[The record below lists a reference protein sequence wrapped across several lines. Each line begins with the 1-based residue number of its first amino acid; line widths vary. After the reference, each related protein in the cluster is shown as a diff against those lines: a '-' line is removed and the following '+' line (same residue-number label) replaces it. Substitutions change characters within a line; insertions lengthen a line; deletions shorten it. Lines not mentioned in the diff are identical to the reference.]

1 MTKQSSNLGGTLTPA
16 MSSINL
22 AAAAISSCERGD
34 LSELQRVLEETEFDI
49 GSEPLDDK
57 GQTALH
63 IACANGH
70 LHIAQYLVN
79 EKRCS
84 VNVIAQRKTCL
95 SIARS
100 NGYLHIV
107 KYLLRSKARRD
118 PDMTELH
125 VACVLGD
132 TEEVKV
138 ILNKTPALLSTM
150 DCFGLTPTHY
160 ASCEP
165 STLDVILDWQR
176 KLGIASVVFSQDN
189 RKNSPLHYAALV
201 GCLEAAL
208 KLLESANQK
217 YHYVNSVN
225 SDGDTP
231 LHLATNKIS
240 TSVVEM
246 LARHPQCDV
255 NIQNK
260 RGDTALH
267 LSIKSKRRS
276 IMYWILDST
285 KCDANIRNNGGDTAL
300 HIAVQH
306 KSELF
311 FALVQHRK
319 CNVNIQNRHGDTA
332 LHLAIKNERNKM
344 LESILEKGI
353 NYDPN
358 IQNSD
363 GNTPLHIA
371 IIEQRSAYLVSVL
384 TEHKNC
390 YPSITNKAGNTPMQI
405 ALDTRSCYDYAKAMI
420 FSHRGCSCED
430 LMNLSYKHPDMCI
443 SILFTTSF
451 NTRFFKEFI
460 NAGWGNIQDA
470 NGDSVLHVAC
480 EEGSVEMVHFLV
492 KNNCNVN
499 IRNRNRHTPMDI
511 AVIKRNPALVEE
523 LREHKHCDPNEAD
536 RAMSNIMHFEDV
548 KRLQK
553 CTPRDLTK
561 LSDED
566 PVMCVYILCRAMFS
580 TQFFQN
586 FSSINLF
593 QNLLWKGWGNLKNI
607 WGDTV
612 LHSTCER
619 GSNQM
624 VRFLVHNNCDVNI
637 PNRNRDTALHIAI
650 RSTQHNAEKVQ
661 CILMS
666 GKCDPNITN
675 DAKNTPLHVAV
686 QKNDFGIFC
695 EILRN
700 KCDIN
705 IQNKEGNTP
714 LHLAVIGGCQDDI
727 VKALSEHQSC
737 DPNLLNSKSMTPLH
751 IAAAVGRVEHVK
763 VVIMFCDPSIRNG
776 RGNTPLHEAVIQRY
790 PRNILTIL
798 AQHESCNKLNM
809 TGYTPLHLACKG
821 ENIESVKV
829 LVESPTCN
837 LNVQNSDEDT
847 ALHIAIRST
856 QHNAEKVQCILMSG
870 KCNPNI
876 TNDAKNT
883 PLHVAVQKNDFRILG
898 KILRNK
904 CDINIQNTEGNT
916 PLHLAV
922 IGGCQDDIVKALSEH
937 QSCDPNLLNSKSM
950 TPLHIAAAVGRV
962 EHVKVVIMFC
972 DPSIRNGR
980 GNTPLHEAVIQ
991 RYPRNIL
998 TILAQHESCNKLN
1011 MTGYTPLHLACKG
1024 ENIESVKILVESPTC
1039 NLNVQ
1044 NRNRDTA
1051 LHIAIRSTQH
1061 NAEKV
1066 QCILMSGKCNPNIT
1080 NDVKNTPLHVA
1091 VQKNDFGIFCE
1102 ILRNKQCNVNVKN
1115 TEGNTPLHLAVI
1127 GGCQDDIVKAF
1138 SKHKSCDPNLLNS
1151 RSMTPLHIAAAVGKI
1166 EHVDILITSSDR
1178 SIFSSGCI
1186 RLNKK
1191 DVIET
1196 VNSTLLL
1203 HKVVISGRSELF
1215 STLLHY
1221 HECDVDVY
1229 QRNPEGETVLHLAC
1243 RKRNIKFVEILGKIP
1258 RCDVNIQNSDGDTA
1272 LHVAILSKHDNA
1284 EKVKF
1289 LLRNSECDPN
1299 IRNNAKYTPLHVA
1312 VETKKFNIVDALVE
1326 CQRCD
1331 PRVPNLR
1338 GNTPLHEAVIQ
1349 MSSTAIL
1356 KTLAG
1361 HKGCNEIN
1369 ENGYTPLHL
1378 ACKERSIES
1387 VKALVESP
1395 NCNLNVKNSDG
1406 DTALHIAIQSTQ
1418 HNAER
1423 VQIGVVPEPKNAE
1436 TESLGCKT
1444 SEIKPETVQTEVVEC
1459 QAVKTKTVQR
1469 NTAKTETV
1477 EAILNILVKCPRCDP
1492 GILNRKGN
1500 TPLYDAVMRMAPI
1513 GILRALAQDESCNT
1527 ISSSGYTPLQQTCLE
1542 GREEEVRVLLQGKA
1556 DVNKQNKNG
1565 DTALHIVCRIGC
1577 NNSSAKT
1584 NVLRLVQV
1592 LLSTPGID
1600 PNIVNYAGSTAIEE
1614 AGSKY
1619 DVLKLISAFHKHSK
1633 LETYL
1638 NIFVI
1643 GNSGSGKSR
1652 MIKTVITEAPE
1663 WLRYFLFLWKIYIL
1677 FKPEDDHCD
1686 TAGIIPTA
1694 FKSKHFGH
1702 AVLYELA
1709 GQYEYHDKVIENLMK
1724 KSSPPLFLLM
1734 IDISKPM
1741 EEIEKELKYWWK
1753 FIDNHSKK
1761 ATETHRPHAILVGSH
1776 ADIVGDYSQKL
1787 KLVADSIRSMDVSFM
1802 YVQSFPLDCTKVAS
1816 QEFKSLLSTLDETC
1830 NTLREKADTDFHC
1843 GILNAFLNTK
1853 NFQEQVYWKIC
1864 HIQEKIES
1872 DDVLLPQDSLH
1883 LIQLLKA
1890 LSDQGRIVLL
1900 INESDVKESW
1910 VILKEEVLFKRV
1922 NSSIFASQQYFKKIV
1937 NNTGVVTLSKIKET
1951 FPDINHKI
1959 ITGYLTRINY
1969 CFLIEK
1975 QFMGMLSQTDPSL
1988 LHAIESA
1995 EEYYFF
2001 PHLVQ
2006 RENPTDVFKPHEMFT
2021 YKCGWLYKCHKEN
2034 KQLTTHF
2041 LHVLIFRLAFSCQP
2055 PDDPTERESVVLLR
2069 SCSVWKHGIAWGT
2082 NDGIETV
2089 VEVNL
2094 QSGWV
2099 AVMMRCPDTHKVQCA
2114 KLRSTVIS
2122 TVLRTKKI
2130 FCPDTEMKEFLISS
2144 SSIHYPF
2151 KERELTL
2158 YSMREVAQVIKEGTD
2173 FAKDIEGKN
2182 LHRVSEL
2189 LAFEPYYK
2197 LGELIGNFFTKE
2209 QSLNTEI
2216 PSEYM
2221 EQIAK
2226 KSHKSLS
2233 DFETALQPDLIA
2245 YEEECSRVGGS
2256 EVKKC
2261 VALFRTLKN
2270 SQKRAMK
2277 TWRDFEREFSRFS
2290 IFCGRNPMVS
2300 VYSNNYALT

>member
-1 MTKQSSNLGGTLTPA
+1 
-16 MSSINL
+16 MSTRELPGVADPFLQNASPSINPFDPNMDDQ
-22 AAAAISSCERGD
+22 ISDSPSKESIRLVVKRGD
-34 LSELQRVLEETEFDI
+34 LSELKRVLEESQLDI
-49 GSEPLDDK
+49 GSEPLDSK

-79 EKRCS
+79 ERRCS
-84 VNVIAQRKTCL
+84 VIVIAQRKTCL

-107 KYLLRSKARRD
+107 KYLLRNKARRD

-132 TEEVKV
+132 TEEVKL

-176 KLGIASVVFSQDN
+176 KLGIVSVVFSQDN

-246 LARHPQCDV
+246 LTRHPQCDV
-255 NIQNK
+255 NIQNR

-267 LSIKSKRRS
+267 LSIKSKQRS
-276 IMYWILDST
+276 IMCWILDSM
-285 KCDANIRNNGGDTAL
+285 KCDANIANNSGDTALHIAMEYESDLLCELVQHRKCDVNFQNWHGDTALHLAIMAKQKDAVYIILNSMEYDPNIRNNNGDTALHLAIKAEQKRVVYRILEGMKCDPNIRNNGGDTPL

-311 FALVQHRK
+311 FALIQHRK
-319 CNVNIQNRHGDTA
+319 CDVNIQNRHGDAA
-332 LHLAIKNERNKM
+332 LHLAMKNERDNDKM
-344 LESILEKGI
+344 VKSIIEKGI
-353 NYDPN
+353 NCYPN
-358 IQNSD
+358 IRNSD

-371 IIEQRSAYLVSVL
+371 IIEQCSVYLVNIL
-384 TEHKNC
+384 AEHEYC
-390 YPSITNKAGNTPMQI
+390 YPSICNKAGNTPMQI
-405 ALDTRSCYDYAKAMI
+405 ALDTRNCYDYAKAMI
-420 FSHRGCSCED
+420 FSHQGSSCED
-430 LMNLSYKHPDMCI
+430 LMNLSYKHPNMCI
-443 SILFTTSF
+443 SIFLTTSF
-451 NTRFFKEFI
+451 NTRLFQEFI

-470 NGDSVLHVAC
+470 KGNTILHIAC
-480 EEGSVEMVHFLV
+480 EEGSIKMVCFLV
-492 KNNCNVN
+492 QNNCNVN
-499 IRNRNRHTPMDI
+499 IRNSNRRTPLDI
-511 AVIKRNPALVEE
+511 AVIKRNSALVEE
-523 LREHKHCDPNEAD
+523 LRKHEHCDPKKAD
-536 RAMSNIMHFEDV
+536 RAMSDIMHFEDI
-548 KRLQK
+548 KRLQR
-553 CTPRDLTK
+553 CTPIDLTK
-561 LSDED
+561 LSYED
-566 PVMCVYILCRAMFS
+566 PVMCVDILCRAMFS
-580 TQFFQN
+580 TQVFQD

-593 QNLLWKGWGNLKNI
+593 QNLLRKGWGNIQNL

-612 LHSTCER
+612 LHSTCKH
-619 GSNQM
+619 GSNEM
-624 VRFLVHNNCDVNI
+624 VRFLVQNNCDVNSQ
-637 PNRNRDTALHIAI
+637 NRDGDTVLHIAI
-650 RSTQHNAEKVQ
+650 QSTKDNAEKVQ
-661 CILMS
+661 CILKS
-666 GKCDPNITN
+666 GKCDSNIAN
-675 DAKNTPLHVAV
+675 YAKNTPLHVAV
-686 QKNDFGIFC
+686 QKNDFRIFG

-705 IQNKEGNTP
+705 IQNNEGNTP
-714 LHLAVIGGCQDDI
+714 LHLAVIGGCQDEI
-727 VKALSEHQSC
+727 VKAFSKHKSC
-737 DPNLLNSKSMTPLH
+737 DPNFLNSRSMTPLH
-751 IAAAVGRVEHVK
+751 IAAASGKIEHVK
-763 VVIMFCDPSIRNG
+763 VLIRFCDPSIRNG

-798 AQHESCNKLNM
+798 AQHESCNKINM
-809 TGYTPLHLACKG
+809 TGYTPLHLACK
-821 ENIESVKV
+821 EDNIESVKV

-837 LNVQNSDEDT
+837 LNVQNRDGDT
-847 ALHIAIRST
+847 VLHIAIRST
-856 QHNAEKVQCILMSG
+856 QHNAEKVQCILKSG
-870 KCNPNI
+870 KCDSNI
-876 TNDAKNT
+876 ANDAKNT
-883 PLHVAVQKNDFRILG
+883 PLHVAVQKNDFGIFCE
-898 KILRNK
+898 ILRNK
-904 CDINIQNTEGNT
+904 QCNVNIQNTEGNT

-922 IGGCQDDIVKALSEH
+922 IGGCQDEIVKAFSKH
-937 QSCDPNLLNSKSM
+937 KSCDPNFLNSRSM
-950 TPLHIAAAVGRV
+950 TPLHIAAASGKI
-962 EHVKVVIMFC
+962 EHVKVLIRFC

-998 TILAQHESCNKLN
+998 TILAQHESCNKIN
-1011 MTGYTPLHLACKG
+1011 MTGYTPLHLACK
-1024 ENIESVKILVESPTC
+1024 EDNIESVKVLVESPTC

-1044 NRNRDTA
+1044 NRDGDTA
-1051 LHIAIRSTQH
+1051 LLIAIRSTQH

-1066 QCILMSGKCNPNIT
+1066 QCILKSGKCDSNIA
-1080 NDVKNTPLHVA
+1080 NDAKNIPLHVA

-1102 ILRNKQCNVNVKN
+1102 ILRNKQCNVNIQN

-1127 GGCQDDIVKAF
+1127 GGCQDEIVKAF

-1151 RSMTPLHIAAAVGKI
+1151 RSMTPLHIAAASGKI

-1178 SIFSSGCI
+1178 PIFSSGCI

-1191 DVIET
+1191 DVVET

-1203 HKVVISGRSELF
+1203 HKVVISGRFELF
-1215 STLLHY
+1215 STVLHY
-1221 HECDVDVY
+1221 HECDVDVN

-1243 RKRNIKFVEILGKIP
+1243 RKRNIKFVEILGKIS
-1258 RCDVNIQNSDGDTA
+1258 RCDVNIQNSDGDTS
-1272 LHVAILSKHDNA
+1272 LHVAVLSKHDNA

-1289 LLRNSECDPN
+1289 LLRNNECDPN

-1312 VETKKFNIVDALVE
+1312 VEKKEFNIVDALVE

-1331 PRVPNLR
+1331 PRVPNRR
-1338 GNTPLHEAVIQ
+1338 GNTPLHEAIIQ
-1349 MSSTAIL
+1349 MSSAAIL

-1361 HKGCNEIN
+1361 HKGCNETN

-1378 ACKERSIES
+1378 ACKEGSIES

-1395 NCNLNVKNSDG
+1395 NCNLNVKNMDG
-1406 DTALHIAIQSTQ
+1406 DTALHIAIQNTQ

-1436 TESLGCKT
+1436 TESVGCKT
-1444 SEIKPETVQTEVVEC
+1444 AEIKPETVQTELVEC
-1459 QAVKTKTVQR
+1459 QAVETKTVQR
-1469 NTAKTETV
+1469 NAAKTVKTETV
-1477 EAILNILVKCPRCDP
+1477 ETILNILVKCPRCDP

-1513 GILRALAQDESCNT
+1513 GILRALAQHESCNK
-1527 ISSSGYTPLQQTCLE
+1527 ISGSGYTPLQQTCLE

-1584 NVLRLVQV
+1584 NVLRLVRV

-1614 AGSKY
+1614 AGSNY

-1633 LETYL
+1633 LETYIK
-1638 NIFVI
+1638 IFVI

-1652 MIKTVITEAPE
+1652 MIKTVIKEAPE

-1686 TAGIIPTA
+1686 TAGIVPTA

-1709 GQYEYHDKVIENLMK
+1709 GKYEYHNKVIENLMK

-1741 EEIEKELKYWWK
+1741 EEIEKEFKYWWK
-1753 FIDNHSKK
+1753 FIDDHSKK

-1776 ADIVGDYSQKL
+1776 ADLVGDYSQKL
-1787 KLVADSIRSMDVSFM
+1787 ELVADSIRSMEVSFM

-1816 QEFKSLLSTLDETC
+1816 LELQSLLSTLDETC

-1843 GILNAFLNTK
+1843 GILNAFLDTK
-1853 NFQEQVYWKIC
+1853 HFQEQVYWKIC

-1883 LIQLLKA
+1883 LIQLLKT

-1910 VILKEEVLFKRV
+1910 VILKEEVLFERV
-1922 NSSIFASQQYFKKIV
+1922 NSSIFASQQYFKGVV

-1951 FPDINHKI
+1951 FPDINHEI

-1975 QFMGMLSQTDPSL
+1975 EYLGMLSQTDPSL
-1988 LHAIESA
+1988 LHTIESA
-1995 EEYYFF
+1995 EECYFF

-2006 RENPTDVFKPHEMFT
+2006 RENSTNVFKPHEMFT
-2021 YKCGWLYKCHKEN
+2021 VDVTCI
-2034 KQLTTHF
+2034 
-2041 LHVLIFRLAFSCQP
+2041 V
-2055 PDDPTERESVVLLR
+2055 
-2069 SCSVWKHGIAWGT
+2069 
-2082 NDGIETV
+2082 
-2089 VEVNL
+2089 
-2094 QSGWV
+2094 
-2099 AVMMRCPDTHKVQCA
+2099 
-2114 KLRSTVIS
+2114 
-2122 TVLRTKKI
+2122 
-2130 FCPDTEMKEFLISS
+2130 
-2144 SSIHYPF
+2144 
-2151 KERELTL
+2151 
-2158 YSMREVAQVIKEGTD
+2158 
-2173 FAKDIEGKN
+2173 
-2182 LHRVSEL
+2182 
-2189 LAFEPYYK
+2189 
-2197 LGELIGNFFTKE
+2197 
-2209 QSLNTEI
+2209 
-2216 PSEYM
+2216 
-2221 EQIAK
+2221 
-2226 KSHKSLS
+2226 
-2233 DFETALQPDLIA
+2233 
-2245 YEEECSRVGGS
+2245 
-2256 EVKKC
+2256 
-2261 VALFRTLKN
+2261 
-2270 SQKRAMK
+2270 
-2277 TWRDFEREFSRFS
+2277 
-2290 IFCGRNPMVS
+2290 
-2300 VYSNNYALT
+2300 

>member
-1 MTKQSSNLGGTLTPA
+1 MDDQISDSPSKE
-16 MSSINL
+16 SIRL
-22 AAAAISSCERGD
+22 VVKSGD
-34 LSELQRVLEETEFDI
+34 HSELQCVLKESQLDI

-255 NIQNK
+255 NIQNR

-276 IMYWILDST
+276 VMYWILDSM
-285 KCDANIRNNGGDTAL
+285 KCDANIANNSGDTALHIAVEYESKLLCELVQHRKCDVNFQNWHGDTALHLAIMAKQKDTVYIIILNSMDYDPNIRNDNGDTALHLAIKAEQKKVAYRILEGMKCDPNIRNNGGDTAL
-300 HIAVQH
+300 HIAVQY

-332 LHLAIKNERNKM
+332 LHLAMKNERNNDKM
-344 LESILEKGI
+344 VESILEKGI
-353 NYDPN
+353 NCYPN

-371 IIEQRSAYLVSVL
+371 IIEQCSAYLVSVL
-384 TEHKNC
+384 TEHKYC
-390 YPSITNKAGNTPMQI
+390 YPSISNKAGNTPMQI

-420 FSHRGCSCED
+420 FSHQGCSCED
-430 LMNLSYKHPDMCI
+430 LMNLSYKHPNMCV
-443 SILFTTSF
+443 SIFFTISF
-451 NTRFFKEFI
+451 NTRFFQEFI

-470 NGDSVLHVAC
+470 KGNSVLHVAC
-480 EEGSVEMVHFLV
+480 EEGSVKMVCFLV
-492 KNNCNVN
+492 QNNCNVN
-499 IRNRNRHTPMDI
+499 IRNSNRHTPMDI

-523 LREHKHCDPNEAD
+523 LRKHEHCDPNEAD
-536 RAMSNIMHFEDV
+536 RAMSDIMLFEDI
-548 KRLQK
+548 KRLQR

-561 LSDED
+561 LSYED
-566 PVMCVYILCRAMFS
+566 PVMCVDILCRAMFN
-580 TQFFQN
+580 TQFFQD

-593 QNLLWKGWGNLKNI
+593 QNLLWKGWGNIQDL

-612 LHSTCER
+612 LHSMCKH
-619 GSNQM
+619 GSNEM
-624 VRFLVHNNCDVNI
+624 VRVLVQNNCDVNI
-637 PNRNRDTALHIAI
+637 QNRNGDTALHIAI

-666 GKCDPNITN
+666 GKCDPNIAN

-686 QKNDFGIFC
+686 QKNDFRIFG

-705 IQNKEGNTP
+705 IQNNEGNTP
-714 LHLAVIGGCQDDI
+714 LHLAVIGGCQDEI

-737 DPNLLNSKSMTPLH
+737 DPNLLNSRSMTPLH

-763 VVIMFCDPSIRNG
+763 VLIMFCDPSIRNG

-798 AQHESCNKLNM
+798 AQHESCNKINM

-870 KCNPNI
+870 KCDPNI
-876 TNDAKNT
+876 ANDAKNT
-883 PLHVAVQKNDFRILG
+883 PLHVAVQK
-898 KILRNK
+898 K
-904 CDINIQNTEGNT
+904 
-916 PLHLAV
+916 
-922 IGGCQDDIVKALSEH
+922 
-937 QSCDPNLLNSKSM
+937 
-950 TPLHIAAAVGRV
+950 
-962 EHVKVVIMFC
+962 
-972 DPSIRNGR
+972 
-980 GNTPLHEAVIQ
+980 
-991 RYPRNIL
+991 
-998 TILAQHESCNKLN
+998 
-1011 MTGYTPLHLACKG
+1011 
-1024 ENIESVKILVESPTC
+1024 
-1039 NLNVQ
+1039 
-1044 NRNRDTA
+1044 
-1051 LHIAIRSTQH
+1051 
-1061 NAEKV
+1061 
-1066 QCILMSGKCNPNIT
+1066 
-1080 NDVKNTPLHVA
+1080 
-1091 VQKNDFGIFCE
+1091 DFGIFCE
-1102 ILRNKQCNVNVKN
+1102 ILRNKQCNVNIQN

-1151 RSMTPLHIAAAVGKI
+1151 RSMTPLHIAAASGKI

-1203 HKVVISGRSELF
+1203 HKVAISGRFELF
-1215 STLLHY
+1215 FTLLHY

-1331 PRVPNLR
+1331 PRVPNRR

-1423 VQIGVVPEPKNAE
+1423 VQIGVVPEPKNSE
-1436 TESLGCKT
+1436 TESVGCKT

-1459 QAVKTKTVQR
+1459 QAVETKTVQR

-1556 DVNKQNKNG
+1556 NVNKQNKNG

-1600 PNIVNYAGSTAIEE
+1600 PNIVNYAGNTAIEE

-1638 NIFVI
+1638 KIFVI

-1686 TAGIIPTA
+1686 TAGIVPTA

-1816 QEFKSLLSTLDETC
+1816 QELKSLLSTLDETC

-1843 GILNAFLNTK
+1843 GILNAFLDTK
-1853 NFQEQVYWKIC
+1853 SFQEQDYWKIC

-1922 NSSIFASQQYFKKIV
+1922 NSSIFASQQYFKGIV

-2006 RENPTDVFKPHEMFT
+2006 RENPTDIFKPHEMFT

-2055 PDDPTERESVVLLR
+2055 PDSLTERESVVLLR

-2130 FCPDTEMKEFLISS
+2130 FCLDTEMKEFLISS

-2158 YSMREVAQVIKEGTD
+2158 YSMREVAQVINEGTD
-2173 FAKDIEGKN
+2173 FTKDIEGKN

-2197 LGELIGNFFTKE
+2197 LGELIGYFFTKE

-2216 PSEYM
+2216 PSEYV

-2233 DFETALQPDLIA
+2233 DFEAALQPDLVA

-2256 EVKKC
+2256 EVMKC

-2270 SQKRAMK
+2270 SQERAMK
-2277 TWRDFEREFSRFS
+2277 TWRDIEREFSRFS